1 MVDIVL
7 HNLSGLYMGPV
18 AQIAA
23 MLNLPV
29 NDNFRTSL
37 VMENALKVMND
48 ILDDDD
54 TEFPNITLSTSKI
67 AGMMEEQASWAE
79 SADSAG
85 DNQMTPADFLKTP
98 EIALNKVKK
107 PTLSV
112 VSSYISSSEK

>member
-1 MVDIVL
+1 MVGIVL

-37 VMENALKVMND
+37 VMENALRIMND

-54 TEFPNITLSTSKI
+54 TQFPDTTLSTSKI

-79 SADSAG
+79 RAD
-85 DNQMTPADFLKTP
+85 DDHMIPADFLKTP
-98 EIALNKVKK
+98 EISLNKIKR

-112 VSSYISSSEK
+112 VLSDISKSDK